1 MEALVRTHPA
11 AAAARANFHADV
23 VAKVSDA
30 VARDLVVV
38 VGMAGNPFVGK
49 ARALLTERGTPFTYL
64 GFGSYLSQWKQRLA
78 LKMWAGWPTFPM
90 VFVGGQLVGGFNDLK
105 ALADSGELDTLLKG

>member
-1 MEALVRTHPA
+1 MEPLVRTHPA
-11 AAAARANFHADV
+11 AAAARANFHADT

-30 VARDLVVV
+30 VAREHVVI
-38 VGMAGNPFVGK
+38 VGMVGNPFVGK
-49 ARALLTERGTPFTYL
+49 ARSLLTERGTPFTYL

-90 VFVGGQLVGGFNDLK
+90 VFVGGQLVGGSNDRK
-105 ALADSGELDTLLKG
+105 ALADSGELDTLPTG